1 LVADAI
7 RSAGYYELPVPI
19 VVADD
24 VLGTVCWTQI
34 GDLRAQIHTPLLTR
48 DAAGD
53 RPAAPPHLPG
63 IPIDHPRVASP
74 WDWVMT
80 IDGADRRATCLRRV
94 GVVLDQPAERPPRL
108 PIEGGPRASRLGMA
122 ALDGMDEWV
131 ESLSGWVEV
140 LTGQDLDHHH
150 PRYDVSYLGAGL
162 WISNEVLPDM
172 QLGQI
177 EPMDFQRWQATLQR
191 IGNKQEPS
199 LVHLLARDARTAF
212 RRGDLRRAAINAGTT
227 ADMILNRLYHDT
239 VPVGG
244 RHHPRTSLDQPSL
257 TSLKNA
263 LFDHTVKPAVTS
275 EALEAL
281 IMARNAATYDG
292 RETDEDQLRAI
303 LTTMTT
309 LLAAHGP
316 DPL

>member
-1 LVADAI
+1 LVPDAI

-24 VLGTVCWTQI
+24 VLGTVCWTQF
-34 GDLRAQIHTPLLTR
+34 GDLRAQFHTPLLTR

-63 IPIDHPRVASP
+63 IPTDHPRVASP

-80 IDGADRRATCLRRV
+80 IDGADRRATCLRRI
-94 GVVLDQPAERPPRL
+94 GVVLEQPAERSPRQ

-131 ESLSGWVEV
+131 ESLRSWVEV
-140 LTGQDLDHHH
+140 VTRQDLDHHH

-162 WISNEVLPDM
+162 WISNELMPDM

-177 EPMDFQRWQATLQR
+177 EPIDLQRWEATLQR
-191 IGNKQEPS
+191 IGNKQDPP
-199 LVHLLARDARTAF
+199 LAHLLARDARMAF

-227 ADMILNRLYHDT
+227 TEMVLDGLYRNSVPAARYRLNQHQR
-239 VPVGG
+239 
-244 RHHPRTSLDQPSL
+244 SL

-263 LFDHTVKPAVTS
+263 LFDLDIRPAVPS
-275 EALEAL
+275 EALDAL
-281 IMARNAATYDG
+281 ILARNLATFDG
-292 RETDEDQLRAI
+292 QETGEDQLRDI
-303 LTTMTT
+303 LTTMTAV
-309 LLAAHGP
+309 LAAHGP